1 MTRKA
6 DIEPG
11 DTVKAMFE
19 MKDWGERM
27 WLEVVK
33 IKRRQL
39 VCKLSNHPVAIP
51 RLDCGDRI
59 KMRPRHV
66 IDIKWHDVD
75 YTEMDKADAE
85 RMAAYPSPF
94 PPELVTMRCC
104 GCHVCEAW
112 RRDDSSA
119 A

>member
-51 RLDCGDRI
+51 RLTVATAS
-59 KMRPRHV
+59 K
-66 IDIKWHDVD
+66 
-75 YTEMDKADAE
+75 
-85 RMAAYPSPF
+85 
-94 PPELVTMRCC
+94 
-104 GCHVCEAW
+104 
-112 RRDDSSA
+112 
-119 A
+119 